1 VRCNVIRRAI
11 VRVFPAQSRRA
22 DFNEEGRM
30 ERDIYDEDHEA
41 FRDVVKEFIKRY
53 VTNEARERW
62 DAAGEVDR
70 ETMRAAGESGLI
82 GLSVPE
88 EFGGAGMLQDY
99 RFRAIVN
106 EEVIAA
112 GAGSLA
118 GAFGIQDDLAI
129 PYLVH
134 MGTQEQKEKWL
145 PGMATGEILG
155 ALAMS
160 EPGAGSDLRGIK
172 TTAKRVEGGYI
183 VNGAK
188 TFISSGKTADV
199 IVTFVKT
206 GEGNKAD
213 AFSLLL
219 IENGMDGFDHGK
231 KLHKMGF
238 QGHDTAELSFSDVFV
253 PEENLIS
260 GKEGQG
266 FIQLMMNLPL
276 ERLSIGIAGAAA
288 AEAALKWTL
297 AYTKDR
303 EAFGER
309 IIDFQNTRF
318 KLAEVATTV
327 DALWAYMDRALLA
340 YKDGKLSAVE
350 AAKVK
355 FWATEREWDVIDV
368 CVQLHGGY
376 GYITEYPIAR
386 AFLDARVH
394 RIYGGTN
401 EIMREI
407 VGRELAKH

>member
-1 VRCNVIRRAI
+1 
-11 VRVFPAQSRRA
+11 
-22 DFNEEGRM
+22 M

-41 FRDVVKEFIKRY
+41 FRDVVKEFVKRY
-53 VTNEARERW
+53 ATNEARDRW
-62 DAAGEVDR
+62 DAEGEIDR
-70 ETMRAAGESGLI
+70 ATMLAAGESGLI

-99 RFRAIVN
+99 RFRTIVN
-106 EEVIAA
+106 EEVIGA

-118 GAFGIQDDLAI
+118 GAFGIQDDLAV
-129 PYLVH
+129 PYIVH

-155 ALAMS
+155 ALAMT

-172 TTAKRVEGGYI
+172 TTAKRVEGGYV

-188 TFISSGKTADV
+188 TFISSGKTADIV
-199 IVTFVKT
+199 VTFVKT
-206 GEGNKAD
+206 GEGNRPD
-213 AFSLLL
+213 AFSLLI

-231 KLHKMGF
+231 KLHKMGSH
-238 QGHDTAELSFSDVFV
+238 GHDTAELSFSDVFV

-276 ERLSIGIAGAAA
+276 ERLSIGIAAGAASQ
-288 AEAALKWTL
+288 AALAWTVD
-297 AYTKDR
+297 YTKSR

-318 KLAEVATTV
+318 KLADVATTV
-327 DALWAYMDRALLA
+327 DVMWAYLDRALLA
-340 YKDGKLSAVE
+340 YKDGKLSAEE

-355 FWATEREWDVIDV
+355 FWTTEREWEILDT

-407 VGRELAKH
+407 VGRQIAGKR

>member
-1 VRCNVIRRAI
+1 
-11 VRVFPAQSRRA
+11 
-22 DFNEEGRM
+22 M
-30 ERDIYDEDHEA
+30 ERDIYEEDHEA
-41 FRDVVKEFIKRY
+41 FRDLVKDFVKRY
-53 VTNEARERW
+53 VTGEAIERW

-70 ETMRAAGESGLI
+70 DTMRAAGEAGII

-99 RFRAIVN
+99 RFRAVVN
-106 EEVIAA
+106 EEIIAA

-118 GAFGIQDDLAI
+118 GAFGIQDDLAV

-145 PGMATGEILG
+145 PRMATGEIIG
-155 ALAMS
+155 ALAMT

-172 TTAKRVEGGYI
+172 TTAKKTDGGYI

-188 TFISSGKTADV
+188 TFISSGATADLV
-199 IVTFVKT
+199 VTFVKT
-206 GEGNKAD
+206 GEGNRPD
-213 AFSLLL
+213 AFSLVL
-219 IENGMDGFDHGK
+219 IENGMEGFDHGK

-253 PEENLIS
+253 PEENLIG
-260 GKEGQG
+260 GKEGMG

-276 ERLSIGIAGAAA
+276 ERLSIGVAGAAA
-288 AEAALKWTL
+288 AQAALDWTV

-318 KLAEVATTV
+318 KIADMATTV
-327 DALWAYMDRALLA
+327 DALWAYIDRALLA
-340 YKDGKLSAVE
+340 YKEGKLSAEE

-355 FWATEREWDVIDV
+355 FWATEREWEVLDTG
-368 CVQLHGGY
+368 VQLHGGY

-407 VGRELAKH
+407 VGRQIAGKR

>member
-1 VRCNVIRRAI
+1 
-11 VRVFPAQSRRA
+11 
-22 DFNEEGRM
+22 M
-30 ERDIYDEDHEA
+30 ERDIYEEDHEA
-41 FRDVVKEFIKRY
+41 FRDLVKDFVKRY
-53 VTNEARERW
+53 VTNATIEKWNA
-62 DAAGEVDR
+62 DGEVDR
-70 ETMRAAGESGLI
+70 ATMLAAGEAGII

-99 RFRAIVN
+99 RFRAVVN

-118 GAFGIQDDLAI
+118 GAFGIQDDLAV

-145 PGMATGEILG
+145 PRMATGEVVG
-155 ALAMS
+155 ALAMT

-172 TTAKRVEGGYI
+172 TTAKKVDGGYI

-188 TFISSGKTADV
+188 TFISSGATADLV
-199 IVTFVKT
+199 VTFVKT
-206 GEGNKAD
+206 GEGNRPD
-213 AFSLLL
+213 AFSLVL
-219 IENGMDGFDHGK
+219 IENGMEGFDHGK

-253 PEENLIS
+253 PEENLIGGVE
-260 GKEGQG
+260 GKG
-266 FIQLMMNLPL
+266 FVQLMMNLPL
-276 ERLSIGIAGAAA
+276 ERLSIGVAGAAA
-288 AEAALKWTL
+288 AQAALDWTI

-318 KLAEVATTV
+318 TIADMATTV
-327 DALWAYMDRALLA
+327 DALWAYIDRALLA
-340 YKDGKLSAVE
+340 YSQGKLSAEE

-355 FWATEREWDVIDV
+355 FWATEREWEVLDAG
-368 CVQLHGGY
+368 VQLHGGY

-407 VGRELAKH
+407 VGRQIAGKR

>member
-1 VRCNVIRRAI
+1 
-11 VRVFPAQSRRA
+11 
-22 DFNEEGRM
+22 M

-41 FRDVVKEFIKRY
+41 FRDVVKEFLKRH
-53 VTNEARERW
+53 VTNEKREQW
-62 DAAGEVDR
+62 DADGEIDR
-70 ETMRAAGESGLI
+70 ATMRAAGDAGVI

-99 RFRAIVN
+99 RFRAVVN
-106 EEVIAA
+106 EEVIRA

-118 GAFGIQDDLAI
+118 GAFGIQDDLAV

-134 MGTQEQKEKWL
+134 MGTQEQKETWL
-145 PGMATGEILG
+145 PRMATGDVVG
-155 ALAMS
+155 ALAMT
-160 EPGAGSDLRGIK
+160 EPGAGSDLRGIA
-172 TTAKRVEGGYI
+172 TTAKKTDGGYI

-188 TFISSGKTADV
+188 TFISSGTTADV
-199 IVTFVKT
+199 VVTFVKT
-206 GEGNKAD
+206 GEGNRPD

-219 IENGMDGFDHGK
+219 IESDMAGFDNGK

-238 QGHDTAELSFSDVFV
+238 HGHDTAELSFTDVFV
-253 PEENLIS
+253 PDANLIG
-260 GKEGQG
+260 GKEGLG
-266 FIQLMMNLPL
+266 FVQLMMNLPL
-276 ERLSIGIAGAAA
+276 ERLSIGVAGAAA
-288 AEAALKWTL
+288 AAAALEWTL

-318 KLAEVATTV
+318 RLADVATTV
-327 DALWAYMDRALLA
+327 DALWAYIDRGLRA
-340 YKDGKLSAVE
+340 YAAGALSAEE
-350 AAKVK
+350 AAKIK
-355 FWATEREWDVIDV
+355 FWATEREWEVLDT

-407 VGRELAKH
+407 VGRQLAGKR

>member
-1 VRCNVIRRAI
+1 
-11 VRVFPAQSRRA
+11 
-22 DFNEEGRM
+22 M

-41 FRDVVKEFIKRY
+41 FRDLVKDFVKRH
-53 VTNEARERW
+53 VTNEAIEKW
-62 DAAGEVDR
+62 NADGEVDR
-70 ETMRAAGESGLI
+70 ATMLAAGEAGII

-99 RFRAIVN
+99 RFRAVVN

-118 GAFGIQDDLAI
+118 GAFGIQDDLAV

-145 PGMATGEILG
+145 PRMATGEVVG
-155 ALAMS
+155 ALAMT

-172 TTAKRVEGGYI
+172 TTAKKVDGGYI

-188 TFISSGKTADV
+188 TFISSGATADLV
-199 IVTFVKT
+199 VTFVKT
-206 GEGNKAD
+206 GEGNRPD
-213 AFSLLL
+213 AFSLVLV
-219 IENGMDGFDHGK
+219 ENGMEGFDHGK

-253 PEENLIS
+253 PDENLIG
-260 GKEGQG
+260 GKEGMG

-276 ERLSIGIAGAAA
+276 ERLSIGVAGAAA
-288 AEAALKWTL
+288 AQAALDWTV

-309 IIDFQNTRF
+309 VIDFQNTRF
-318 KLAEVATTV
+318 TIADMATTV
-327 DALWAYMDRALLA
+327 DALWAYIDRALLA
-340 YKDGKLSAVE
+340 YKNGKLSAEE

-355 FWATEREWDVIDV
+355 FWATEREWEVLDQG
-368 CVQLHGGY
+368 VQLHGGY

-407 VGRELAKH
+407 VGRQIAGKR

>member
-1 VRCNVIRRAI
+1 
-11 VRVFPAQSRRA
+11 
-22 DFNEEGRM
+22 M

-62 DAAGEVDR
+62 DAAGEIDPA
-70 ETMRAAGESGLI
+70 TMRAAGESGLI
-82 GLSVPE
+82 GLAVPE

-106 EEVIAA
+106 EEVIRV

-118 GAFGIQDDLAI
+118 GALGIQDDLAI

-134 MGTQEQKEKWL
+134 MGTQAQKEKWL
-145 PGMATGEILG
+145 PGMATGEIIG

-160 EPGAGSDLRGIK
+160 EPGAGSDLRGAK
-172 TTAKRVEGGYI
+172 TTAKKVDGGYI

-206 GEGNKAD
+206 GEGNRPD
-213 AFSLLL
+213 AFSLMLL
-219 IENGMDGFDHGK
+219 ENGMEGFEHGK

-253 PEENLIS
+253 PDENLI
-260 GKEGQG
+260 GGEAGHG
-266 FIQLMMNLPL
+266 FIQLMKNLPL
-276 ERLSIGIAGAAA
+276 ERLSIGVAAA
-288 AEAALKWTL
+288 AAAQAGFEWTL

-303 EAFGER
+303 ESFGQR
-309 IIDFQNTRF
+309 IADFQNTRF
-318 KLAEVATTV
+318 RLAEIATTV
-327 DALWAYMDRALLA
+327 DALWAYIDRAMLL
-340 YKDGKLSAVE
+340 YKDGKLTPEE

-355 FWATEREWDVIDV
+355 FWTTEREWEVLDT

-407 VGRELAKH
+407 VGRQLAGKR

>member
-1 VRCNVIRRAI
+1 
-11 VRVFPAQSRRA
+11 
-22 DFNEEGRM
+22 M

-53 VTNEARERW
+53 ATAEKMAQWEADGEIDRATML
-62 DAAGEVDR
+62 AAGEQ
-70 ETMRAAGESGLI
+70 GLI

-99 RFRAIVN
+99 RFRTIVN
-106 EEVIAA
+106 EEVIGA

-118 GAFGIQDDLAI
+118 GAFGIQDDLAV
-129 PYLVH
+129 PYIVH

-145 PGMATGEILG
+145 PRMATGEVLG
-155 ALAMS
+155 ALAMT

-172 TTAKRVEGGYI
+172 TTAKKTDGGYI

-188 TFISSGKTADV
+188 TFISSGKTADIV
-199 IVTFVKT
+199 VTFVKT

-213 AFSLLL
+213 AFSLLI
-219 IENGMDGFDHGK
+219 IENGMEGFDHGK
-231 KLHKMGF
+231 KLHKMGSH
-238 QGHDTAELSFSDVFV
+238 GHDTAELSFSDVFV
-253 PEENLIS
+253 PAENLIS
-260 GKEGQG
+260 GQEGQG

-276 ERLSIGIAGAAA
+276 ERLSIGIAAGAASQ
-288 AEAALKWTL
+288 AALNWTVD
-297 AYTKDR
+297 YTKSR

-318 KLAEVATTV
+318 RLADMATTV
-327 DALWAYMDRALLA
+327 DVIWAYLDRALLA
-340 YKDGKLSAVE
+340 YKDGKLSAEE

-355 FWATEREWDVIDV
+355 FWTTDREAELLDMG
-368 CVQLHGGY
+368 VQLHGGY
-376 GYITEYPIAR
+376 GYITEYPIAK

-407 VGRELAKH
+407 VGRQIAGKR

>member
-1 VRCNVIRRAI
+1 
-11 VRVFPAQSRRA
+11 
-22 DFNEEGRM
+22 M

-41 FRDVVKEFIKRY
+41 FRDLVKDFVKRH
-53 VTNEARERW
+53 VNNEAIEKW
-62 DAAGEVDR
+62 NADGEVDR
-70 ETMRAAGESGLI
+70 ATMLAAGEAGII

-99 RFRAIVN
+99 RFRAVVN

-118 GAFGIQDDLAI
+118 GAFGIQDDLAV

-145 PGMATGEILG
+145 PRMATGEVIG
-155 ALAMS
+155 ALAMT

-172 TTAKRVEGGYI
+172 TTAKKVDGGYV

-188 TFISSGKTADV
+188 TFISSGATADLV
-199 IVTFVKT
+199 VTFVKT
-206 GEGNKAD
+206 GEGNRPD
-213 AFSLLL
+213 AFSLVL
-219 IENGMDGFDHGK
+219 IENGMEGFDHGK

-253 PEENLIS
+253 PEENLIG
-260 GKEGQG
+260 GKEGMG

-276 ERLSIGIAGAAA
+276 ERLSIGVAGAAA
-288 AEAALKWTL
+288 AQAALDWTV

-309 IIDFQNTRF
+309 IIDFQNSRF
-318 KLAEVATTV
+318 TIADMATTV
-327 DALWAYMDRALLA
+327 DALWAYIDRALLA
-340 YKDGKLSAVE
+340 YKDGKLSAEE

-355 FWATEREWDVIDV
+355 FWATEREWEVLDAG
-368 CVQLHGGY
+368 VQLHGGY

-407 VGRELAKH
+407 VGRQIAGKR